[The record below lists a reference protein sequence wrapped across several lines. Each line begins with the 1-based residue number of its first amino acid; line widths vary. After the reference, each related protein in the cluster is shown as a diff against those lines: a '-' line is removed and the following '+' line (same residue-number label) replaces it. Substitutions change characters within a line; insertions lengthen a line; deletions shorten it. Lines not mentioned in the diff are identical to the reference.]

1 MSSII
6 LGILVVL
13 DIVLLGIVYVLGKR
27 QVQPLEIMQDLTE
40 DRRMLKEL
48 RLVVKEELEDG
59 LTRMRSML
67 ERVNKL
73 AAEVELEIKSSRTSM
88 NKEMEEVLGQFS
100 NNVEKIVGQI
110 TRKQASLEK
119 ISRVAEQ
126 QTLLLSKSLER
137 GEKMAQFFNN
147 RLPYEEVLEEIQDK
161 KYADARE
168 LLSRGMMPQEV
179 ARYLNMPES
188 EVSLIAAV
196 R

>member
-13 DIVLLGIVYVLGKR
+13 DVVLLGIVYVLGKR

-48 RLVVKEELEDG
+48 RQVVREEMEDG
-59 LTRMRSML
+59 LTRMRGML
-67 ERVNKL
+67 ERVNLL
-73 AAEVELEIKSSRTSM
+73 AAEVDLEIKSSRMSM

-100 NNVEKIVGQI
+100 ENVEKIVGQI
-110 TRKQASLEK
+110 TRKQASLER
-119 ISRVAEQ
+119 ISRSAEQ

-168 LLSRGMMPQEV
+168 LLSKGMLPQEI
-179 ARYLNMPES
+179 ARHLNMPES

>member
-1 MSSII
+1 MSAII

-13 DIVLLGIVYVLGKR
+13 DLFLLGIVYVLGKR
-27 QVQPLEIMQDLTE
+27 QVQPLEIMQDLAE

-48 RLVVKEELEDG
+48 RQVVKEELEDG

-67 ERVNKL
+67 ERVNTL
-73 AAEVELEIKSSRTSM
+73 AAEVEIEIKSSRTSM

-100 NNVEKIVGQI
+100 DNVGKIVGQI
-110 TRKQASLEK
+110 TRKQSSLEK
-119 ISRVAEQ
+119 ITRGAEQ
-126 QTLLLSKSLER
+126 QGMVLSKAIAR
-137 GEKMAQFFNN
+137 GEKLAQFFND

-161 KYADARE
+161 KYSDARE
-168 LLSRGMMPQEV
+168 LLSKGMMPQEV
-179 ARYLNMPES
+179 ARYLNMPEA

>member
-1 MSSII
+1 MSAII

-13 DIVLLGIVYVLGKR
+13 DLVLLGIVYVLGKR
-27 QVQPLEIMQDLTE
+27 QVQPLEIMQDLAE

-48 RLVVKEELEDG
+48 RQVVKEELEDG

-67 ERVNKL
+67 ERVNTL
-73 AAEVELEIKSSRTSM
+73 AAEVEMEIKSSRTSM

-100 NNVEKIVGQI
+100 DNVEKIVGQI
-110 TRKQASLEK
+110 TRKQSSLEK
-119 ISRVAEQ
+119 ISRTAEQ
-126 QTLLLSKSLER
+126 QGMVLSKSIAR
-137 GEKMAQFFNN
+137 GERLAQFFND
-147 RLPYEEVLEEIQDK
+147 RVPYEEVLEEIQDK

-168 LLSRGMMPQEV
+168 LLSKGMMPQEV
-179 ARYLNMPES
+179 ARYLNMPEA

>member
-6 LGILVVL
+6 LGILVML
-13 DIVLLGIVYVLGKR
+13 DLVLLGIVYVLGKR

-48 RLVVKEELEDG
+48 RQVVKEELEDG
-59 LTRMRSML
+59 LARMRAML
-67 ERVNKL
+67 ERVNTL
-73 AAEVELEIKSSRTSM
+73 AAEVEIEIKSSRTSM

-110 TRKQASLEK
+110 TRKQSSLEK
-119 ISRVAEQ
+119 ISRMAEQ

-137 GEKMAQFFNN
+137 GEKMTQFFNN

-168 LLSRGMMPQEV
+168 LLSKGMMPQEV